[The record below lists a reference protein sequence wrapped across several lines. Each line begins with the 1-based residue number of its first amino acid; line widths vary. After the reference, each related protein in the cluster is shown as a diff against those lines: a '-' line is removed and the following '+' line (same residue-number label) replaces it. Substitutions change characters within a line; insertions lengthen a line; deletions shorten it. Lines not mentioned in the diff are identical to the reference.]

1 MGLVF
6 SLHASS
12 KKECA
17 LWFSYFF
24 VQTCFR
30 IDKHTHL
37 SSSCVYG
44 NRLHFTV
51 NMVLCILVHVY
62 IYMFYRV
69 TPPGDLSGFCF
80 LNYYV
85 NRLSYDFKMIV
96 Q

>member
-51 NMVLCILVHVY
+51 NMLLCILVY
-62 IYMFYRV
+62 IYVLQSYPAWRFI
-69 TPPGDLSGFCF
+69 GFLF
-80 LNYYV
+80 SKLL
-85 NRLSYDFKMIV
+85 RK
-96 Q
+96 

>member
-1 MGLVF
+1 MCIVVF
-6 SLHASS
+6 LLFLCRRVLELIS
-12 KKECA
+12 
-17 LWFSYFF
+17 
-24 VQTCFR
+24 
-30 IDKHTHL
+30 THIYL
-37 SSSCVYG
+37 VYG

-51 NMVLCILVHVY
+51 NMVLCILVY

-80 LNYYV
+80 LNYSV

>member
-37 SSSCVYG
+37 SSSYVYG

-51 NMVLCILVHVY
+51 NMVLCIL
-62 IYMFYRV
+62 IYVLQSYSAWRFI
-69 TPPGDLSGFCF
+69 GFLF
-80 LNYYV
+80 SKLL
-85 NRLSYDFKMIV
+85 RK
-96 Q
+96 

>member
-1 MGLVF
+1 M
-6 SLHASS
+6 
-12 KKECA
+12 
-17 LWFSYFF
+17 
-24 VQTCFR
+24 QTCFR

-51 NMVLCILVHVY
+51 NMVLCILVYIY

-80 LNYYV
+80 LNYSV

>member
-51 NMVLCILVHVY
+51 NMVLCILVY
-62 IYMFYRV
+62 IYVLQSYSAWRFI
-69 TPPGDLSGFCF
+69 GFLF
-80 LNYYV
+80 SKLL
-85 NRLSYDFKMIV
+85 RK
-96 Q
+96 

>member
-51 NMVLCILVHVY
+51 NMVLCILYVLQSY
-62 IYMFYRV
+62 SAWRFI
-69 TPPGDLSGFCF
+69 GFLF
-80 LNYYV
+80 SKLL
-85 NRLSYDFKMIV
+85 RK
-96 Q
+96 

>member
-51 NMVLCILVHVY
+51 NMLLCILVY
-62 IYMFYRV
+62 IYVLQSYSAWRFI
-69 TPPGDLSGFCF
+69 GFLF
-80 LNYYV
+80 SKLL
-85 NRLSYDFKMIV
+85 RK
-96 Q
+96 

>member
-51 NMVLCILVHVY
+51 NMVLCILVY
-62 IYMFYRV
+62 IYIYICFTELLRLAIYRV
-69 TPPGDLSGFCF
+69 F
-80 LNYYV
+80 
-85 NRLSYDFKMIV
+85 DF
-96 Q
+96 

>member
-51 NMVLCILVHVY
+51 NMLLCILVY
-62 IYMFYRV
+62 IYVLQSYSAWRFI
-69 TPPGDLSGFCF
+69 GFLF
-80 LNYYV
+80 
-85 NRLSYDFKMIV
+85 S
-96 Q
+96 

>member
-51 NMVLCILVHVY
+51 NMVLCILVY
-62 IYMFYRV
+62 IYIYVLQSYSAWRFI
-69 TPPGDLSGFCF
+69 GFLF
-80 LNYYV
+80 SKLL
-85 NRLSYDFKMIV
+85 RK
-96 Q
+96 

>member
-51 NMVLCILVHVY
+51 NMV
-62 IYMFYRV
+62 YMFYRV

-80 LNYYV
+80 LNYSV

>member
-37 SSSCVYG
+37 SSSCVNG

-51 NMVLCILVHVY
+51 NMVLCIL
-62 IYMFYRV
+62 IYVLQSYSAWRFI
-69 TPPGDLSGFCF
+69 GFLF
-80 LNYYV
+80 SKLL
-85 NRLSYDFKMIV
+85 RK
-96 Q
+96 

>member
-51 NMVLCILVHVY
+51 NMVLCILVY
-62 IYMFYRV
+62 IYICSTELLRLAIYRV
-69 TPPGDLSGFCF
+69 FVF
-80 LNYYV
+80 
-85 NRLSYDFKMIV
+85 
-96 Q
+96 

>member
-51 NMVLCILVHVY
+51 NMLLCILVY

-69 TPPGDLSGFCF
+69 TPPGDLSCFCF
-80 LNYYV
+80 LNYSV